1 MKGLLAIL
9 GKGPP
14 PKGGGPMPDD
24 ESTEPMS
31 DDESAE
37 GEGGDMKE
45 YAKLVVDAIKDG
57 DTDGAADALVSLVRC
72 CK

>member
-9 GKGPP
+9 GKGMP

-24 ESTEPMS
+24 EEAE
-31 DDESAE
+31 ESAPASE
-37 GEGGDMKE
+37 KGEGSDAKE
-45 YAKLVVDAIKDG
+45 YAKLVVSAIKDG
-57 DTDGAADALVSLVRC
+57 DDEGAADALVSLVRC